1 MKRLLS
7 FYLAFCA
14 TAALWAA
21 FTPAKFTVSADGR
34 QVYFSQGNLQCSGV
48 ISGEYVWSFAENQY
62 DMLGSANVS
71 SGKLADKIDLFG
83 WSTNNT
89 TTPWGI
95 STSQIASDY
104 AGDFVDWGTNA
115 IDAYAANAYRT
126 LTKDEW
132 KYLLDTRDKA
142 SEKMGVA
149 RIKLSETEYANGL
162 ILLPDS
168 WNAPEGVAFKS
179 GFASSSGA
187 EYYATYQTFTLAE
200 WQKLEAAGAVFLPA
214 SGYRYGSDVDD
225 VQYYG
230 DYWSATAL
238 DSSYAFCLYFSSNV
252 AYALDY
258 NDRGNGQAVRL
269 VQDIKYNIALNKPE
283 HGTLMADKTEAI
295 SGETVTL
302 TVSSSENYYILKEI
316 TVLQG
321 ETPVATTAVEG
332 TSDQY
337 TFTMPQGDVTISAEF
352 EKLASAFTPAKFTIS
367 ESGKQVL
374 FSQGN
379 LQCTPSATDTTWS
392 FAEYQTE
399 MIGTDNVSGSALADK
414 IDLFGWS
421 GSTGSAKWGISAST
435 SYSDYSG
442 DFVDWGTNTIGTN
455 APNTYRTLTQAE
467 WNYLLNTRTNADNK
481 KGIARI
487 KLNDDDT
494 QYANGLI
501 LLHDDWTCPTDV
513 TFKSGFSSDWSVE
526 AYATYQTFSL
536 AEWQKLESAG
546 AVFLPA
552 SGYRIGSS
560 MDYVQNFGN
569 YWSASADGS
578 NYAYRLRFYSSG
590 ADAYSYGNRYYG
602 QAVRLVRDVSSP
614 VTALQPAAG
623 IAIYTE
629 NGRIVCAHDFQIFD
643 LLGRNVTR
651 LNGSLNGI
659 YIVKV
664 GDKAQKV
671 VVK

>member
-48 ISGEYVWSFAENQY
+48 ISGEYVWSFAKNQY

-132 KYLLDTRDKA
+132 KYLLNTRDKA

-214 SGYRYGSDVDD
+214 SGYRDGSRVRG

-230 DYWSATAL
+230 NYWSATAYDSDNAYGL
-238 DSSYAFCLYFSSNV
+238 DF
-252 AYALDY
+252 
-258 NDRGNGQAVRL
+258 
-269 VQDIKYNIALNKPE
+269 
-283 HGTLMADKTEAI
+283 
-295 SGETVTL
+295 
-302 TVSSSENYYILKEI
+302 
-316 TVLQG
+316 
-321 ETPVATTAVEG
+321 
-332 TSDQY
+332 
-337 TFTMPQGDVTISAEF
+337 
-352 EKLASAFTPAKFTIS
+352 
-367 ESGKQVL
+367 
-374 FSQGN
+374 
-379 LQCTPSATDTTWS
+379 
-392 FAEYQTE
+392 
-399 MIGTDNVSGSALADK
+399 
-414 IDLFGWS
+414 
-421 GSTGSAKWGISAST
+421 
-435 SYSDYSG
+435 YSG
-442 DFVDWGTNTIGTN
+442 
-455 APNTYRTLTQAE
+455 
-467 WNYLLNTRTNADNK
+467 
-481 KGIARI
+481 
-487 KLNDDDT
+487 
-494 QYANGLI
+494 
-501 LLHDDWTCPTDV
+501 
-513 TFKSGFSSDWSVE
+513 
-526 AYATYQTFSL
+526 
-536 AEWQKLESAG
+536 G
-546 AVFLPA
+546 A
-552 SGYRIGSS
+552 S
-560 MDYVQNFGN
+560 
-569 YWSASADGS
+569 
-578 NYAYRLRFYSSG
+578 
-590 ADAYSYGNRYYG
+590 AYSYGNRYYG

-629 NGRIVCAHDFQIFD
+629 NGRIVCAQEFQIFD

-651 LNGSLNGI
+651 LNGSLCGV

-664 GDKAQKV
+664 GKKAQKV
-671 VVK
+671 VVSRK

>member
-48 ISGEYVWSFAENQY
+48 ISGEYVWSFAKNQY

-132 KYLLDTRDKA
+132 KYLLNTRDKA

-214 SGYRYGSDVDD
+214 SGYRLGSSVFA
-225 VQYYG
+225 VQYDG
-230 DYWSATAL
+230 IYWSATANGS
-238 DSSYAFCLYFSSNV
+238 DGAYGLYFGSGR
-252 AYALDY
+252 AYAD
-258 NDRGNGQAVRL
+258 NDTRHYGHTVRL
-269 VQDIKYNIALNKPE
+269 VQDIKYNLALNKPE

-316 TVLQG
+316 IVLQG

-352 EKLASAFTPAKFTIS
+352 EKVASAFTPAKFTVS
-367 ESGKQVL
+367 AEGKQVY

-379 LQCTPSATDTTWS
+379 LQCTLSATDTTWS

-399 MIGTDNVSGSALADK
+399 MIGTANVSGSAPADK

-442 DFVDWGTNTIGTN
+442 DFVDWGTNAIDAYAAN
-455 APNTYRTLTQAE
+455 AYRTLTKDE
-467 WNYLLNTRTNADNK
+467 WKYLLNTRDKASEK
-481 KGIARI
+481 MGVARI
-487 KLNDDDT
+487 KLSET
-494 QYANGLI
+494 EYANGLI
-501 LLHDDWTCPTDV
+501 LLPDSWNAPEGV
-513 TFKSGFSSDWSVE
+513 AFKSGFASSSGAE
-526 AYATYQTFSL
+526 YYATYQTFTL
-536 AEWQKLESAG
+536 AEWQKLEAAG

-552 SGYRIGSS
+552 SGYRDGSRVRG
-560 MDYVQNFGN
+560 VQYYGN
-569 YWSASADGS
+569 YWSAT
-578 NYAYRLRFYSSG
+578 AYDSDNAYGLDFYSGG
-590 ADAYSYGNRYYG
+590 ASANYYNYRYYG

-629 NGRIVCAHDFQIFD
+629 NGRIVCAQEFQIFD

-651 LNGSLNGI
+651 LNGSLCGV

-664 GDKAQKV
+664 GKKAQKV
-671 VVK
+671 VVSRK